1 MIEPYSN
8 IPSIDLHGVDREYAK
23 ILVND
28 FINDNYRIKEEK
40 IVIIHGN
47 GKGIIKKT
55 VQDTLRINKKVKD
68 YKIHNFNSG
77 MTIVWLKTK

>member
-28 FINDNYRIKEEK
+28 FINDNYSIKEEK

-47 GKGIIKKT
+47 GEGIIKKT